1 MRISGD
7 QVVEIEFVRGR
18 SSIGSANTCRV
29 AMIENTAVMISEGRI
44 IGTLMRVA
52 IWISVH
58 PSSVAASYSSLGTDF
73 SEVYSTTMLNPVPRS
88 EEHTSELQSRGHL
101 VCRLLLEK

>member
-1 MRISGD
+1 MRIRGD
-7 QVVEIEFVRGR
+7 HVVEIEFVRGR

-73 SEVYSTTMLNPVPRS
+73 SEVYSTTMLRS
-88 EEHTSELQSRGHL
+88 EERRVGKAGRSRGW
-101 VCRLLLEK
+101 R

>member
-7 QVVEIEFVRGR
+7 HVVEIEFVRGR

-73 SEVYSTTMLNPVPRS
+73 SEVYSTTMLNPEIGRAS
-88 EEHTSELQSRGHL
+88 
-101 VCRLLLEK
+101 CRESLLLRCGAVELDGMS